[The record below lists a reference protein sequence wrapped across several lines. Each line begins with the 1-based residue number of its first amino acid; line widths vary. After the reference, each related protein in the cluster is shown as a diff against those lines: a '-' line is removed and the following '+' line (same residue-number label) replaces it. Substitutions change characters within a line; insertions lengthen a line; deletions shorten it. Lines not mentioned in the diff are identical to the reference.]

1 MDVLG
6 INFSLEDAKLVADME
21 RELASCQVVMRK
33 LQASDMVLFLK
44 DGSVTVFHEAMPVD
58 LTSAWAF
65 LRGRGVQAHMTSL
78 FVRLLKHNHIPML
91 GSSTGVEFTHND
103 GKITQMVDFTLHN
116 LPIPHT
122 FVFSKKSAKYVPT
135 ILDTIKV
142 SFPLV
147 LKKTGSKGSSVW
159 KVNSWAE
166 VESKFELVGWGDL
179 FILQEFIPNSFDI
192 RALYFNGHLLGA
204 MARKSADGFY
214 NNASKGA
221 DVEAISITDEEH
233 ALSLRACAVLSQGF
247 AGVDIVRSERGPLFF
262 EINNRPGY
270 EGFERATG
278 INVGEA
284 ITKII
289 LADTK

>member
-6 INFSLEDAKLVADME
+6 INFSKEDAKLVLDIE
-21 RELASCQVVMRK
+21 RVLVSAEASLRP
-33 LQASDMVLFLK
+33 LQASEMVLFLK
-44 DGSVTVFHEAMPVD
+44 NGAVTVFEQG
-58 LTSAWAF
+58 TSINLKADWAI

-78 FVRLLKHNHIPML
+78 LVRLLKQAQVPIF

-103 GKITQMVDFTLHN
+103 GKITQMVDFTLHQ

-122 FVFSKKSAKYVPT
+122 YVFSKNSAKYVPA
-135 ILDTIKV
+135 ILENT
-142 SFPLV
+142 SASYPLV

-159 KVNSWAE
+159 KVDSWAE
-166 VESKFELVGWGDL
+166 IESKLELVGWGDL
-179 FILQEFIPNSFDI
+179 FILQEFIPNHFDI
-192 RALYFNGHLLGA
+192 RALYFNGRLLGA

-221 DVEAISITDEEH
+221 DVEPITITDEEH
-233 ALSLRACAVLSQGF
+233 ALSLRACAVLGQGF

-289 LADTK
+289 LADSK